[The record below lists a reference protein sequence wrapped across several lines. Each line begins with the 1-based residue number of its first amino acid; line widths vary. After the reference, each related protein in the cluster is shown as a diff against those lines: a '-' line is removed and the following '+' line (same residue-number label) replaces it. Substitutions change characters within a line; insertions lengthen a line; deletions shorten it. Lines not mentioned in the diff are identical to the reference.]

1 MENRLTPTQKL
12 ILSELIKADNYIYI
26 FTIAKRLHLDIYTV
40 TISLKKLLSLN
51 YVKEDTDND
60 LRLKITLD
68 GRNWFL
74 KNSRYLLTK
83 EKSWRE
89 IPECFIQSQISP
101 NDFYIPLPQY
111 LNKKFVKKYS
121 KKEVTKWAVSAYK
134 GVGRPDG

>member
-51 YVKEDTDND
+51 YVKEDIGND
-60 LRLKITLD
+60 LRVKITLD
-68 GRNWFL
+68 GKQWFL
-74 KNSRYLLTK
+74 KNSSYLLTE
-83 EKSWRE
+83 EKPWRE
-89 IPECFIQSQISP
+89 IPASFIQPQISP

-111 LNKKFVKKYS
+111 LDKKFVKKYS
-121 KKEVTKWAVSAYK
+121 KKGGNKA
-134 GVGRPDG
+134 GG